1 MQSNGQ
7 KARTRDTDQSAL
19 LYLDAGMPISLEQ
32 IDAYLAGIAK
42 DGYKRET
49 IQSYRRILYA
59 F

>member
-49 IQSYRRILYA
+49 IQSYRRIL
-59 F
+59 